1 MEKMNKSD
9 FLRQLQ
15 EIMQLDYEL
24 NGDEVLDSID
34 EWDSLTVLSLLS
46 VFEFKIEDI
55 RSAKTV
61 HDLINLLQ

>member
-1 MEKMNKSD
+1 MNKSD

-24 NGDEVLDSID
+24 NGDEILDSID

-61 HDLINLLQ
+61 HDIINLLR

>member
-1 MEKMNKSD
+1 MNKSD

-24 NGDEVLDSID
+24 NGDEILDSID

>member
-1 MEKMNKSD
+1 MNKSD

-24 NGDEVLDSID
+24 NGDEILDSID
-34 EWDSLTVLSLLS
+34 EWDSLTILSLLS
-46 VFEFKIEDI
+46 MSSNFKIEDI

-61 HDLINLLQ
+61 HDLINLIQ